1 MKYKLT
7 YHKLKC
13 KVQKLKFAIV
23 PSGVFAGEI
32 SEIYKPPLPRLSHV
46 RYRLLIPFTTYYMF
60 TCEGVSRYK
69 TIRRVGTYSCICPYA
84 SKRRSV

>member
-32 SEIYKPPLPRLSHV
+32 SEIYKPSLPRLWV
-46 RYRLLIPFTTYYMF
+46 RYL
-60 TCEGVSRYK
+60 GVQEVMGS
-69 TIRRVGTYSCICPYA
+69 
-84 SKRRSV
+84 